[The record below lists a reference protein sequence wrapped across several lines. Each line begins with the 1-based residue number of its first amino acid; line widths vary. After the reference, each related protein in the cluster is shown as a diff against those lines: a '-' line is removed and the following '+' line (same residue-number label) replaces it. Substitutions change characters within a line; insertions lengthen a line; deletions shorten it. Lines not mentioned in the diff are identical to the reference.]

1 MSNTVVPTLPA
12 RERPRA
18 LAIEPAVVLVPAGLF
33 VAVVSTAAASG
44 SYFPSSWGWASLAFL
59 WAAAIGLL
67 VQRGVTLGTLE
78 VAYLG
83 AWLVLLAW
91 TAASLL
97 WSPTTT
103 QTMYEVER
111 TVVYVSFAFA
121 LVVLGRRSV
130 QLLLP
135 ALLAGIVAVAAWAL
149 ATRLLPDRVGSF
161 DSYVGYRLSE
171 PIGYWNALAVF
182 VSVGIVVAAG
192 LAARAEAL
200 VVRALSAASLVL
212 LFPVLYFT
220 FGRGGWIALVAG
232 LAVVI
237 AIDPRRLQLITT
249 LLVIAPWPALAVWQA
264 YESPSLTTQ
273 FSALSDASDEGKRL
287 ALAIAVLAVL
297 SALVMTG
304 YALLAERITV
314 GRGVRR
320 AYGLVLLL
328 ALVGSI
334 GAVIAAYG
342 GPSESAHRALD
353 SIRQSSPNVS
363 GDQTKRLFSLSSN
376 GRLDTWES
384 ALKDARAHPALG
396 SGAGT
401 FERWWL
407 ENRDV
412 GLKVRDAHNLYV
424 ETLAE
429 LGPVGLAALFAIVVL
444 PLVAAIR
451 ARRNPLVAPA
461 LAGFVALV
469 VHAGVDW
476 DWEVPAVMI
485 AGLTCAGV
493 LLMTNGVAGWRWTL
507 GIPSRGASLAVVVAL
522 SVLSFVTLTG
532 NRYLGQASAALDRA
546 DTAAAAR
553 DAHRA
558 EGWAP
563 WSTDALERQADAA
576 LADGSVDRARRLYR
590 EALAKDD
597 GDWELWLGLALA
609 SEGDAQRRALDRAAS
624 LNPLGTQ
631 IGQLRQQLGVRN
643 STP

>member
-1 MSNTVVPTLPA
+1 V
-12 RERPRA
+12 
-18 LAIEPAVVLVPAGLF
+18 VVLVPAGLF
-33 VAVVSTAAASG
+33 IAVVSTAAPSG

-59 WAAAIGLL
+59 WAAGIGLA
-67 VQRGVTLGTLE
+67 VRRRVTLGTLH
-78 VAYLG
+78 VAYVG

-121 LVVLGRRSV
+121 LAVLARPAARH
-130 QLLLP
+130 LLP
-135 ALLAGIVAVAAWAL
+135 ALLAGVVAVAAYAL

-171 PIGYWNALAVF
+171 PLGYWNSLAVF
-182 VSVGIVVAAG
+182 VSVGIAVAVG
-192 LAARAEAL
+192 LAARAEAV

-220 FGRGGWIALVAG
+220 FGRGGWIALAAG
-232 LAVVI
+232 LAVAI
-237 AIDPRRLQLITT
+237 ALDPRRLQLVTT
-249 LLVIAPWPALAVWQA
+249 MLVVAPWPALALWRA

-273 FSALSDASDEGKRL
+273 FSALADASDEGTRL
-287 ALAIAVLAVL
+287 ALTIAVLAVL
-297 SALVMTG
+297 SAVVMTG
-304 YALLAERITV
+304 YALLESRITV
-314 GRGVRR
+314 GRGGRR
-320 AYGLVLLL
+320 AYAAVLVLI
-328 ALVGSI
+328 LVGSI
-334 GAVIAAYG
+334 AGVVAAYG
-342 GPSESAHRALD
+342 GPSEAADRALD

-384 ALKDARAHPALG
+384 ALDDARAHRFLG

-407 ENRDV
+407 EHRDIP
-412 GLKVRDAHNLYV
+412 LKVRDAHGLYV

-429 LGPVGLAALFAIVVL
+429 LGPVGLAALLAVVFT
-444 PLVAAIR
+444 PLVAAVR
-451 ARRNPLVAPA
+451 MRRNPLVPA
-461 LAGFVALV
+461 ATAGFVALA
-469 VHAGVDW
+469 VHAGIDW

-493 LLMTNGVAGWRWTL
+493 LLLVDSAPDRGWTL
-507 GIPSRGASLAVVVAL
+507 GITSRGVSTAIVVVLGA
-522 SVLSFVTLTG
+522 LSFVTMTG

-546 DTAAAAR
+546 DAAAAER
-553 DAHRA
+553 HARRA
-558 EGWAP
+558 GDWAP
-563 WSTDALERQADAA
+563 WSTDALERRADAA
-576 LADGSVDRARRLYR
+576 LSSGSVARARRLYR
-590 EALAKDD
+590 DALAKDD

-609 SEGDAQRRALDRAAS
+609 SEGDARRHALDRAAS

-631 IGQLRQQLGVRN
+631 IAQLREQLGVRN
-643 STP
+643 RSP

>member
-1 MSNTVVPTLPA
+1 MSNTVVPKLPA

-171 PIGYWNALAVF
+171 PLGYWNALAVF
-182 VSVGIVVAAG
+182 VAVGIVVAAG

-493 LLMTNGVAGWRWTL
+493 LLMTNGVAGWR
-507 GIPSRGASLAVVVAL
+507 
-522 SVLSFVTLTG
+522 
-532 NRYLGQASAALDRA
+532 
-546 DTAAAAR
+546 
-553 DAHRA
+553 
-558 EGWAP
+558 
-563 WSTDALERQADAA
+563 
-576 LADGSVDRARRLYR
+576 
-590 EALAKDD
+590 
-597 GDWELWLGLALA
+597 
-609 SEGDAQRRALDRAAS
+609 
-624 LNPLGTQ
+624 
-631 IGQLRQQLGVRN
+631 
-643 STP
+643 